1 MDTGL
6 ASSALAVPVGLL
18 TPLPKTPAMQ
28 SAKAASM
35 TPAELATAH
44 ARIDKSAHDFESSF
58 LSIMLGQMFDGVKAT
73 TFGGGEGED
82 AFKSFLTDAMAK
94 AMTRHGGVGISK
106 MMTTEMLKM
115 QGLS

>member
-1 MDTGL
+1 MDAGL
-6 ASSALAVPVGLL
+6 ASANLSVPVGLL
-18 TPLPKTPAMQ
+18 TPLPAAPVAVKPA
-28 SAKAASM
+28 AAPLTS
-35 TPAELATAH
+35 TQLATAH

-94 AMTRHGGVGISK
+94 AMTKHGGVGISK

>member
-1 MDTGL
+1 MDAVL
-6 ASSALAVPVGLL
+6 AASSLSVPAALL
-18 TPLPKTPAMQ
+18 TPLPAAPVEAKPAAAALTPAQ
-28 SAKAASM
+28 
-35 TPAELATAH
+35 LATAH

-58 LSIMLGQMFDGVKAT
+58 LSIMLGQMFEGVKAS

-94 AMTRHGGVGISK
+94 AMTKHGGVGISR